1 MSAQIFACASHALKP
16 VAYIFYACTKRSQ
29 FLKNAGCRILN
40 MNSLFFFQV
49 SAGRIDGVIPFVLF
63 RKQSVFGCILLKMLL
78 VQERHPG
85 CVILF
90 YYFQVIVRI
99 IFVSLLI
106 MFSLLMSLYVQYYVL
121 VEANHGGGR
130 NC

>member
-40 MNSLFFFQV
+40 MNSLFYFQV

-63 RKQSVFGCILLKMLL
+63 RKQSVFWMYLVKDVIGPRKTPGLCDFILLL
-78 VQERHPG
+78 PG
-85 CVILF
+85 HCQNNFCVSFNNVFFVNVSICAILCPS
-90 YYFQVIVRI
+90 R
-99 IFVSLLI
+99 S
-106 MFSLLMSLYVQYYVL
+106 
-121 VEANHGGGR
+121 
-130 NC
+130 